1 MTPILQNSGA
11 RRCSVALGEKPI
23 GNPRPLA
30 ERVVDAE
37 FLDLTVDRSIKSSI
51 KLTEE
56 KDHQDES
63 KKGRRFLGMR
73 RRGLPAT
80 DNTVGNEI

>member
-1 MTPILQNSGA
+1 LNSSSVEEIVQVSHA
-11 RRCSVALGEKPI
+11 CSVALGENPI

-37 FLDLTVDRSIKSSI
+37 LLDLTVDGSITSSI

-63 KKGRRFLGMR
+63 KKGRRFLSMC
-73 RRGLPAT
+73 RRGLPEQ
-80 DNTVGNEI
+80 DNTM